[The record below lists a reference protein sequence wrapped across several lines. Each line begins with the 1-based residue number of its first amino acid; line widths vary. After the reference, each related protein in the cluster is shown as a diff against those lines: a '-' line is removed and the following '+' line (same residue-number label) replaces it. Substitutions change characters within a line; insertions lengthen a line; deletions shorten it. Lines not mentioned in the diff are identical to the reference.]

1 MAIEWKIP
9 KTNWIETDRFNVLD
23 FNRIKNNLEYL
34 HSKAVSMYRG
44 FELSD
49 MGEDIDSY
57 ESYWNVIYFNAF
69 EDNVEIINNVIL
81 TKNYG
86 YAQRFY
92 ENGPFIKWDELN
104 RIENACLKMKDI
116 IDRQE
121 LCLARLSFRLG
132 DMKGVKV

>member
-1 MAIEWKIP
+1 
-9 KTNWIETDRFNVLD
+9 
-23 FNRIKNNLEYL
+23 
-34 HSKAVSMYRG
+34 MYRD

-81 TKNYG
+81 TKDYG

-116 IDRQE
+116 LDRQE